1 MTSKVN
7 SLESAKDRSKHAGL
21 SIFILSLAA
30 FVIFTTEFIIIGLM
44 PNMARDL
51 NISIPVAGQLVTS
64 FAVIIIFAGPI
75 MTALFAR
82 TERRALFAWI
92 LVIFAISNAAV
103 ALAPGFWTIMIV
115 RIIPATLLP
124 VFWGVGSEV
133 AAMLVPK
140 EDAGKAISKLYLGL
154 TGGLLFGIPLG
165 TLLGDAVG
173 WRGAFWFLAVISIV
187 VAVLLAKGLPKLHAV
202 EQTSLKSQIKSLS
215 NRYFI
220 ANLALSVA
228 ILTAMY
234 GAYTYLADMLE
245 GYAGIAPAHVGWWL
259 MGFGTVGL
267 YGNYLAGRLVDRH
280 AVKANVLF
288 CLLMAVGAASA
299 ILLVGQ
305 PAMFI
310 AALTVWGIAH
320 TALFPL
326 SQARVMKAA
335 NEGKALAGTLNV
347 SACNCGIAAG
357 ASLGGWAINFSGI
370 NAAILSASILIALC
384 AVASPAI
391 ERLRPKE

>member
-1 MTSKVN
+1 MNTI
-7 SLESAKDRSKHAGL
+7 SAKDRAKSANL

-30 FVIFTTEFIIIGLM
+30 FVIFTTEFIVIGLM

-64 FAVIIIFAGPI
+64 FALIIIFAGPI

-82 TERRALFAWI
+82 VERRALFAWI
-92 LVIFAISNAAV
+92 LVVFAISNVAV

-124 VFWGVGSEV
+124 VFWGVGSEA

-140 EDAGKAISKLYLGL
+140 KDAGKAISKLYLGL

-165 TLLGDAVG
+165 TVLGDAVG

-187 VAVLLAKGLPKLHAV
+187 VAVLLAKGMPKLPAV

-220 ANLALSVA
+220 ANLVLTVA

-245 GYAGIAPAHVGWWL
+245 GSAGIAPAHVGWWL

-267 YGNYLAGRLVDRH
+267 YGNYLAGRLVDRY
-280 AVKANVLF
+280 AVMANVLF
-288 CLLMAVGAASA
+288 CLLMAVGAAGA
-299 ILLVGQ
+299 ILFVGQ

-310 AALTVWGIAH
+310 AALAVWGIAH

-357 ASLGGWAINFSGI
+357 ASLGGWAINLSGI
-370 NAAILSASILIALC
+370 SAAIFGASILIALC

-391 ERLRPKE
+391 ERLRPKG